1 MENTVT
7 AYLAAI
13 GRRGG
18 QARSEKKTIAARLN
32 AQRPRRKRKQSN
44 DLRKAKK
51 IEKKYRQANRL
62 G

>member
-1 MENTVT
+1 MENTPT

-32 AQRPRRKRKQSN
+32 AQRPRRKRKKDN
-44 DLRKAKK
+44 ELNEAKK
-51 IEKKYRQANRL
+51 IEKKARRANPL

>member
-32 AQRPRRKRKQSN
+32 AQRPRRKRQQNS
-44 DLRKAKK
+44 DLGDAKK
-51 IEKKYRQANRL
+51 LKKRL
-62 G
+62 D